1 MKKQNLFVVILLI
14 IIGGLVYLLVT
25 DTEVPSTAD
34 ISELA
39 EDILEEEETGSLPST
54 QNEQEQGQE
63 QEQKNDEEEAVDDET
78 APEAD
83 DETEDPIEEFIP
95 VEVTD
100 DYLGTTFENNT
111 YGYSVDFPENW
122 YWERIEAA
130 FLGPREDYLWID
142 PTSGFVEGEYPGM
155 AHVAVL
161 DSTLAQELQQRDDWG
176 QAYTL
181 SEVIVDGITA
191 TRVAYDVSGGLWAA
205 DESIH
210 VYIEQN
216 GLLYEIGMWPDGHD
230 EELFQRILNSFVF
243 ID

>member
-1 MKKQNLFVVILLI
+1 MKKQNLFVVVLLL
-14 IIGGLVYLLVT
+14 IIGGLVYLLVS

-34 ISELA
+34 IGEIA
-39 EDILEEEETGSLPST
+39 EDILEKDVEADDEEEVAVTEEEDESDEEET
-54 QNEQEQGQE
+54 
-63 QEQKNDEEEAVDDET
+63 VDDET
-78 APEAD
+78 DESD
-83 DETEDPIEEFIP
+83 DEEMIDEEPIDEFVP

-111 YGYSVDFPENW
+111 YGYTVDFPENW
-122 YWERIEAA
+122 YWERLEAA
-130 FLGPREDYLWID
+130 FLGPREDYLWLD

-181 SEVIVDGITA
+181 SEVTVGGVTA
-191 TRVAYDVSGGLWAA
+191 TRVAYDVSGGLWSA

-216 GLLYEIGMWPDGHD
+216 GLLYEIGMYPDGHD
-230 EELFQRILNSFVF
+230 EELFQRILNSFAF